1 MSSEIFSELESKLD
15 SLIEEVET
23 LRLEISE
30 LREVRDGLK
39 AEQNETEGRLQ
50 RLLGKF
56 DRLEESA
63 SL

>member
-1 MSSEIFSELESKLD
+1 MSSEIFSELENKLD

-39 AEQNETEGRLQ
+39 VEQSQAEERL
-50 RLLGKF
+50 RGLLGKF
-56 DRLEESA
+56 ERLEESA

>member
-1 MSSEIFSELESKLD
+1 MSNEIFSELENKLD

-39 AEQNETEGRLQ
+39 AEQNEAEDRLKK
-50 RLLGKF
+50 LLGMF

-63 SL
+63 AI